1 MTRPPA
7 EPVSYAR
14 RLGLFSGTMS
24 VIGGIIG
31 SGIFLNPAIV
41 AQRVGTAS
49 LTLLAWVLGGVVAI
63 LGGFIYAELGCRL
76 PKAGG
81 PYAYLR
87 AGIHPLAG
95 FLYAWALLLIMATGA
110 GAAVSY
116 TFASYAADLFGLA
129 PSFRTP
135 LAIGAIG
142 IFTVINIFGVQLGAW
157 TQNVFVLLKLGA
169 LALLICA
176 GLWLSPASGGLP
188 VACDHCTV
196 AAPVTLLGTV
206 LAMATA
212 FVPVLFAYGG
222 WQQTNFIAE
231 EIVAPERN
239 LPRALLLGVA
249 VVVLVYLSA
258 NAAYLR
264 VLGVGGLAASTA
276 PAAETLGAVM
286 GPLGRKLIAL
296 GVVISTGGFLN
307 AITLLSPRVYQAMAR
322 DGLFLESFARLHP
335 RWRTPVVA
343 IVFQGIWSIVLLSS
357 GSYGHLLDYVVF
369 ADWIFFGSTA
379 ASLLFLRARS
389 RRANEAPPAFQ
400 TPGSPI
406 PELLFIAAALYVVAG
421 SVVSNPGNAA
431 RGIGL
436 ILLGIPVYRYWSGRA
451 STGS

>member
-1 MTRPPA
+1 MSTARP
-7 EPVSYAR
+7 ESVSYAR

-41 AQRVGTAS
+41 AERVGTTG
-49 LTLLAWVLGGVVAI
+49 LTLLAWVLGGVVAV

-76 PKAGG
+76 PRAGG

-116 TFASYAADLFGLA
+116 TFASYAADFFGLD

-135 LAIGAIG
+135 LAIGSIA
-142 IFTVINIFGVQLGAW
+142 IFTVINIFGVQAGAW

-169 LALLICA
+169 LALLIGA
-176 GLWLSPASGGLP
+176 GLFLRPADGVLP
-188 VACDHCTV
+188 VACSAC
-196 AAPVTLLGTV
+196 AVTPPAGLGGAV

-231 EIVAPERN
+231 EMIEPERN
-239 LPRALLLGVA
+239 LPRALLAGVA
-249 VVVLVYLSA
+249 VVVLVYLA
-258 NAAYLR
+258 VNGAYLR

-276 PAAETLGAVM
+276 PAAETLGAVL
-286 GPLGRKLIAL
+286 GPVGRKLIAL

-322 DGLFLESFARLHP
+322 DGLFFERFARLDP
-335 RWRTPVVA
+335 RWRTPVIA
-343 IVFQGIWSIVLLSS
+343 IVFQGVWSVVLLSS
-357 GSYGHLLDYVVF
+357 GTYGHLLDYVVF

-379 ASLLFLRARS
+379 ASLLVLRARA
-389 RRANEAPPAFQ
+389 RRAGLDAPAFR
-400 TPGSPI
+400 TPGSPVT
-406 PELLFIAAALYVVAG
+406 ELLFIAAAIYVVAG
-421 SVVSNPGNAA
+421 SVASNPGNAA
-431 RGIGL
+431 RGVLL
-436 ILLGIPVYRYWSGRA
+436 IAAGVPVFWFRSRRLPTA
-451 STGS
+451 E